1 MAAEPAKLY
10 ALELSHPSQ
19 AARGMLEHKGIK
31 HEVVNLL
38 PGMHPAQLRM
48 HGFRG
53 GTVPA
58 LRLDG
63 RKVQGS
69 LQIAHAL
76 EETRPEPRLYPADP
90 ERRRAVEE
98 AERWGEREL
107 QPVPRR
113 IFRWAVVNRP
123 ALRRWLA
130 RQARMPLPDL
140 MATLNVPVARYF
152 AGKAGAD
159 DAAVKA
165 DLAAL
170 PRLLDRVEVLVADN
184 TIDDEPPNAADYQ
197 IASSIRV
204 LLSYD
209 DLRAIVERRPAA
221 AELALRI
228 FPEYPGPIPPVLP
241 PEWLPE
247 PKV

>member
-1 MAAEPAKLY
+1 MPGERAKLY
-10 ALELSHPSQ
+10 SLELSHPSQ
-19 AARGMLEHKGIK
+19 AARLMLEHKGIE
-31 HEVVNLL
+31 HEVDDLL
-38 PGMHPAQLRM
+38 PGMHSVQLRLA
-48 HGFRG
+48 GFRG

-58 LRLDG
+58 LRIDG

-76 EETRPEPRLYPADP
+76 EEIKPEPHLYPTDP

-130 RQARMPLPDL
+130 RAAHLPAPDL

-152 AGKAGAD
+152 AGKV
-159 DAAVKA
+159 DANEASVKA
-165 DLAAL
+165 DLESL
-170 PRLLDRVEVLVADN
+170 PRLLDRVEAMIADN
-184 TIDDEPPNAADYQ
+184 TIDDDPPNAADYQ
-197 IASSIRV
+197 IGTAVRV
-204 LLSYD
+204 FLAFD
-209 DLRAIVERRPAA
+209 DLRPIVERRPAA
-221 AELALRI
+221 ADLAVRI
-228 FPEYPGPIPPVLP
+228 LPEYPSIPPVLP

-247 PKV
+247 PKI